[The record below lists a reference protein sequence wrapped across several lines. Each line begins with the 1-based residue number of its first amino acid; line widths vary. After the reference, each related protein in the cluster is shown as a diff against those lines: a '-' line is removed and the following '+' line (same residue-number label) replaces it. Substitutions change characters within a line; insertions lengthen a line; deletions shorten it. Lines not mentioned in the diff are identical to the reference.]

1 MTLVCIIMRWLTLLG
16 TVVALATLPLDALA
30 ATCWRDTQCNGPSE
44 AAFKGTY
51 YIKFALHFAL
61 LIDQG
66 LGTLT
71 STLHHREQSV
81 QGQFSPSKTVIQQ
94 AIRVSSSS
102 AATGRMSSSISVLKL
117 VASLLSHTPVTGP
130 VLSALRFP
138 KRQHG

>member
-1 MTLVCIIMRWLTLLG
+1 MRWITLLG
-16 TVVALATLPLDALA
+16 AVVALTTLPLDALA
-30 ATCWRDTQCNGPSE
+30 ATCWRDTECSGPSE

-51 YIKFALHFAL
+51 SNKLVLTFAI

-66 LGTLT
+66 PGTPT
-71 STLHHREQSV
+71 FTLHHREQFV
-81 QGQFSPSKTVIQQ
+81 QDQFLPSETVIQQ
-94 AIRVSSSS
+94 AIHVSSSS
-102 AATGRMSSSISVLKL
+102 AATGRMSFSISVLKS